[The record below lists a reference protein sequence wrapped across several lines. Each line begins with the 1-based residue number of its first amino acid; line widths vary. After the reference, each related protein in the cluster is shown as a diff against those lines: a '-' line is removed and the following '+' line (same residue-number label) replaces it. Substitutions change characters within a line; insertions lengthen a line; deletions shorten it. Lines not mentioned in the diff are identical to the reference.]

1 MTGQALFLTFLLL
14 LASSLLNAQNAPSAP
29 LKIAYSASHSE
40 PYSFTDKGQITA
52 GIIKD
57 LMDALAEQLGTKA
70 EYLLLPRKRI
80 PQYLLQ
86 GKADIKVIANP
97 AWEPQPDKFL
107 WSAPLFTETQILVLP
122 NNPTLSSEVR
132 LDNLPGDR
140 IGTILGYSYPILEA
154 YFREGSLQRIDSREL
169 ELSFKMLMAG
179 RLDALVSS
187 EILVR
192 HHLKTQGASRDY
204 RLVTGLLPSY
214 EIRLMISQNTRF
226 SLVDINRAS
235 QHLKDSGKVRG
246 TLNTYLFS
254 GHTLIR

>member
-1 MTGQALFLTFLLL
+1 MTRQARLLTYLLL
-14 LASSLLNAQNAPSAP
+14 LASSLLNAQSVPSAISAP
-29 LKIAYSASHSE
+29 LKVAYSASHSE
-40 PYSFTDKGQITA
+40 PYSFTYKGQITT

-57 LMDALAEQLGTKA
+57 LMDALAEQLGTQA

-107 WSAPLFTETQILVLP
+107 WSVPLFTETQILVLP
-122 NNPTLSSEVR
+122 NNPALSKEVR
-132 LDNLPGDR
+132 LDSLPGDR
-140 IGTILGYSYPILEA
+140 IGTILGYSYPILGP
-154 YFREGSLQRIDSREL
+154 YFQEGSLQRIDSREL

-192 HHLKTQGASRDY
+192 HYLKTQGSSLNY
-204 RLVTGLLPSY
+204 RLVMGLLPSY
-214 EIRLMISQNTRF
+214 EIQLMISQNTRF
-226 SLVDINRAS
+226 SLEEINRAV
-235 QHLKDSGKVRG
+235 QHLKNSGKIRE
-246 TLNTYLFS
+246 TLNKYLWQNP
-254 GHTLIR
+254 

>member
-1 MTGQALFLTFLLL
+1 MTGQAQLLIYL
-14 LASSLLNAQNAPSAP
+14 LVLASSLLSVQTAVSDP

-40 PYSFTDKGQITA
+40 PYSFTDNGQITA

-70 EYLLLPRKRI
+70 EYMLLPRKRI

-107 WSAPLFTETQILVLP
+107 WSVPLFTETQILVLP
-122 NNPTLSSEVR
+122 DTSAPSKEVR

-140 IGTILGYSYPILEA
+140 IGTILGYTYPILGA
-154 YFREGSLQRIDSREL
+154 YFREGSLQRVDSREL
-169 ELSFKMLMAG
+169 ELSFKMLTAG
-179 RLDALVSS
+179 RLDALVNS

-192 HHLKTQGASRDY
+192 HYLKTQESSLNY
-204 RLVTGLLPSY
+204 RLVMGLLPSY
-214 EIRLMISQNTRF
+214 EIRLMISQTTRF
-226 SLVDINRAS
+226 SLVDINRAVL
-235 QHLKDSGKVRG
+235 HLKNSGKIQEI
-246 TLNTYLFS
+246 LDKYLWKNP
-254 GHTLIR
+254 

>member
-1 MTGQALFLTFLLL
+1 MTGQARLLTCLLL
-14 LASSLLNAQNAPSAP
+14 LASSLLNAQTTTSAP

-40 PYSFTDKGQITA
+40 PYSFTDNGQISA

-80 PQYLLQ
+80 PQYILQ

-107 WSAPLFTETQILVLP
+107 WSVPLFTETQILVLP
-122 NNPTLSSEVR
+122 DTSAPSKEVH

-140 IGTILGYSYPILEA
+140 IGTILGYSYPILGA
-154 YFREGSLQRIDSREL
+154 YFREGRLQRVDSREL

-192 HHLKTQGASRDY
+192 HHLKTQGSSLNY
-204 RLVTGLLPSY
+204 RLVMGLLPSY
-214 EIRLMISQNTRF
+214 EIRLMISQTTRF
-226 SLVDINRAS
+226 SLVDINRAVL
-235 QHLKDSGKVRG
+235 HLKNSGKIQESLDR
-246 TLNTYLFS
+246 YLWKNP
-254 GHTLIR
+254 